1 VGSVPCGDQ
10 NLRVKKK
17 RSETQ
22 PDTLIAKT
30 VRTLLDFTTK
40 TLSQLAGVLT
50 DLSKYVPNLVQS
62 ALCQRHQEGKR
73 MITYIIVSIISGVLF
88 GGLDGLIN
96 VNPLAQSLYEV
107 YKPVAK
113 TSINALAG
121 ITIDLIYGF
130 VMAGVFLLLYQ
141 SLPGEVGLVKGV
153 CFAIIIW
160 FFRVVMYVAS
170 QWVMFNVP
178 VNALLYTLVTGLG
191 EMLILGI
198 LYGLTLKPPV

>member
-1 VGSVPCGDQ
+1 
-10 NLRVKKK
+10 
-17 RSETQ
+17 
-22 PDTLIAKT
+22 
-30 VRTLLDFTTK
+30 
-40 TLSQLAGVLT
+40 
-50 DLSKYVPNLVQS
+50 
-62 ALCQRHQEGKR
+62 
-73 MITYIIVSIISGVLF
+73 MITYVIVSIISGVLF
-88 GGLDGLIN
+88 GVLDGLIN

-107 YKPVAK
+107 YKPIAK

-198 LYGLTLKPPV
+198 LYGLTLKPSV